1 MLNIKCF
8 ASSSKGN
15 LYLLYNEETKILLE
29 CGLESKYIKSVL
41 RANGMLITDLNGCLI
56 THFHQDHCMSVEWVM
71 EYIQVYST
79 HELHSKYDDII
90 AMSLLTPFKI
100 GTIKI
105 LPIPIEHGKAENN
118 AFVFMDKDNCI
129 FFGTD
134 FSLME
139 QNIGNF
145 KFSKVFIEC
154 NYDDELLQRAL
165 DNEDNEFKLKH
176 IRQVSTHMSKE
187 NCKLHLRNMDLSQ
200 CKEIV
205 LLHPS
210 AFLIGK
216 EKTKQEFEQEF
227 RIKTYFAREK

>member
-15 LYLLYNEETKILLE
+15 LYLLENEETRILLE
-29 CGLESKYIKSVL
+29 CGVEKKEIIRYL
-41 RANGMLITDLNGCLI
+41 RYNNLLITDLNACIISHG
-56 THFHQDHCMSVEWVM
+56 HQDHCISVEWVK

-79 HELHSKYDDII
+79 HEMHTKYDDVI
-90 AMSLLTPFKI
+90 AMSILSPFKI

-105 LPIPIEHGKAENN
+105 LPIPIEHGKTENN

-129 FFGTD
+129 FFATD
-134 FSLME
+134 FSLMS
-139 QNIGNF
+139 QNVSNFNF
-145 KFSKVFIEC
+145 KKIFLEA

-165 DNEDNEFKLKH
+165 DNENDEYKLKH

-187 NCKLHLRNMDLSQ
+187 NCKLHLRNMDLSN
-200 CKEIV
+200 CKEII

-216 EKTKQEFEQEF
+216 EKTKKEFEQEF
-227 RIKTYFAREK
+227 RIKTYFAKEK

>member
-15 LYLLYNEETKILLE
+15 LYLLENEETRILLE
-29 CGLESKYIKSVL
+29 CGLEKKEISKYL
-41 RANGMLITDLNGCLI
+41 RYNNLLITDINSCI
-56 THFHQDHCMSVEWVM
+56 ISHVHQDHSMSVEWVK

-79 HELHSKYDDII
+79 HEMHTKYDDVI
-90 AMSLLTPFKI
+90 AMSILSPFKI

-105 LPIPIEHGKAENN
+105 LPIPIEHGKTENN

-129 FFGTD
+129 FFATD
-134 FSLME
+134 FSLMS
-139 QNIGNF
+139 QNVSNF
-145 KFSKVFIEC
+145 KFSKIFLEA

-165 DNEDNEFKLKH
+165 DNENDEYKLKH

-187 NCKLHLRNMDLSQ
+187 NCKLHLRNMDLSN
-200 CKEIV
+200 CKEII

-216 EKTKQEFEQEF
+216 EKTKKEFEQEF
-227 RIKTYFAREK
+227 RIKTYFAKEK

>member
-15 LYLLYNEETKILLE
+15 LYLLENEETRILLE
-29 CGLESKYIKSVL
+29 CGLEKKEISKYL
-41 RANGMLITDLNGCLI
+41 RYNNLLITDINSCI
-56 THFHQDHCMSVEWVM
+56 ISHVHQDHSMSVEWVK

-79 HELHSKYDDII
+79 HEMHTKYDDVI
-90 AMSLLTPFKI
+90 AMSILSPFKI

-105 LPIPIEHGKAENN
+105 LPIPIEHGKTENN

-129 FFGTD
+129 FFATD
-134 FSLME
+134 FSLMS
-139 QNIGNF
+139 QNVSNF
-145 KFSKVFIEC
+145 KFSKIFIEC

-165 DNEDNEFKLKH
+165 DNENDEYKLKH

-200 CKEIV
+200 CKEII

-216 EKTKQEFEQEF
+216 EKTKKEFEQEF
-227 RIKTYFAREK
+227 RIKTYFAKEK

>member
-15 LYLLYNEETKILLE
+15 LYLLENEETRIMLE
-29 CGLESKYIKSVL
+29 CGVEKKEISKNL
-41 RANGMLITDLNGCLI
+41 RNNGLLITDLNGCI
-56 THFHQDHCMSVEWVM
+56 VTHYHTDHCLSVEWVK

-79 HELHSKYDDII
+79 HEHHSKDDDII
-90 AMSLLTPFKI
+90 AMSILSPFKI

-105 LPIPIEHGKAENN
+105 LPIPVEHGKTENN
-118 AFVFMDKDNCI
+118 AFVFMDKDSCI

-134 FSLME
+134 FSLMS
-139 QNIGNF
+139 QNVSNF
-145 KFSKVFIEC
+145 KFNKIFIEA
-154 NYDDELLQRAL
+154 NYDDILLQNAL
-165 DNEDNEFKLKH
+165 DSEENEFKLKH
-176 IRQVSTHMSKE
+176 IRQCSTHMSKE
-187 NCKLHLRNMDLSQ
+187 NCKLHLKNMDLSK
-200 CKEIV
+200 CEEII

-227 RIKTYFAREK
+227 KIKTYFAREK

>member
-1 MLNIKCF
+1 MLNLKCF

-15 LYLLYNEETKILLE
+15 LYLLENEETKILIE
-29 CGLESKYIKSVL
+29 CGMESKYIKSLL
-41 RANGMLITDLNGCLI
+41 RANGLIITDLNACLI
-56 THFHQDHCMSVEWVM
+56 THIHSDHSLSVEWVK

-79 HELHSKYDDII
+79 HEHHNKDNDVIG
-90 AMSLLTPFKI
+90 MSILTPFKI

-105 LPIPIEHGKAENN
+105 LPIPIEHGRTENN
-118 AFVFMDKDNCI
+118 AFVFMDKDDCI
-129 FFGTD
+129 FFATD

-139 QNIGNF
+139 QNVSNF
-145 KFSKVFIEC
+145 KFKKIFIEC
-154 NYDDELLQRAL
+154 NYDDFLLQNAL
-165 DNEDNEFKLKH
+165 DNENDEFKLKH

-187 NCKLHLRNMDLSQ
+187 NCKLHLKNMNLSQ

-210 AFLIGK
+210 AFLISK

-227 RIKTYFAREK
+227 KIKTYFAREK